1 MDVDDLALGIHQNA
15 RDKGFWDKERN
26 FGEMLMLVTSELAE
40 ALEEHRASRPS
51 VWFKHDDLCNTD
63 DFDSTCNCNP
73 KPEGAMVEVADA
85 IIRLLD
91 LGQDMSAQTG
101 YRWTIGEVIA
111 CKMKYN
117 ASRERLH
124 GKLY

>member
-1 MDVDDLALGIHQNA
+1 MDVDDLAFKIHQNA

-40 ALEEHRASRPS
+40 ALEEHRAERPS
-51 VWFKHDDLCNTD
+51 IWFKHDDLCNTD
-63 DFDSTCNCNP
+63 DFSSNCECNP
-73 KPEGAMVEVADA
+73 KPEGVLVEIADA
-85 IIRLLD
+85 IIRLCD
-91 LGQDMSAQTG
+91 TG
-101 YRWTIGEVIA
+101 FNLATRTAYSLEETIHL
-111 CKMKYN
+111 KMKYN